1 VTGEKGCAA
10 MIVCLCN
17 ALTDRDVRDAAARG
31 ATRVALVY
39 RECGCRP
46 DCGKCAGEMRDILRA
61 PPRPPAL
68 PLAAE

>member
-1 VTGEKGCAA
+1 

-31 ATRVALVY
+31 ADRVALVY
-39 RECGCRP
+39 RECNCRP
-46 DCGKCAGEMRDILRA
+46 DCGKCAREVRDILRA
-61 PPRPPAL
+61 PCPRPAL

>member
-1 VTGEKGCAA
+1 

-31 ATRVALVY
+31 AERVSQVY
-39 RECGCRP
+39 RECGCRV
-46 DCGKCAGEMRDILRA
+46 DCGKCAREVRDILRA
-61 PPRPPAL
+61 PPRAPSV

>member
-1 VTGEKGCAA
+1 

-31 ATRVALVY
+31 AERVSQVY
-39 RECGCRP
+39 RECGCRV
-46 DCGKCAGEMRDILRA
+46 DCGKCAREMRDILRT

-68 PLAAE
+68 AAAE